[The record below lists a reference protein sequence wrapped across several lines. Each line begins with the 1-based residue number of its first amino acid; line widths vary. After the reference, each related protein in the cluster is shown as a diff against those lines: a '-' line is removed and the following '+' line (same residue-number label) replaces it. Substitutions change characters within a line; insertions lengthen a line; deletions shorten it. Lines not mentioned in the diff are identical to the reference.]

1 MVVSDAGS
9 HTTWTTLLK
18 KCNDSGKLI
27 FSGGFAPMG
36 YAIPAAIG
44 VAIANLDEKIIVI
57 NGDGDFQMNLQE
69 LATIKDNNLNII
81 IFIIDNSEFSILR
94 QWQESFYDMDPYQV
108 ELNNPDF
115 LKLASSYGI
124 DAVCVDNIE
133 DLELVL
139 NKEVK
144 GPLVVDVKVL
154 SEDIPL
160 P

>member
-1 MVVSDAGS
+1 
-9 HTTWTTLLK
+9 
-18 KCNDSGKLI
+18 
-27 FSGGFAPMG
+27 MG